1 MSGFLGGITIFM
13 APVFDLGALVGR
25 FIILYAIFTCS
36 IFWTVPGVST
46 SSICGEFVADLTKVC
61 LCVKRGFADCGLFW
75 CLLPGRR
82 AAMGINLQKQS
93 LQSLTMM
100 DLEANLEI
108 KKIETTL
115 KSIPTHQQPHF
126 HATQGSVQLHLS
138 RIKETQRSKPKNSW
152 LTHTSNCHRFGNTV
166 WNRQLHKSEYT
177 KSHVKHPKPKQLRQQ
192 LKKRRNLDF
201 NRILNKKLG
210 SGVDSDD
217 INHYKQVVQSTRM
230 TRGY

>member
-1 MSGFLGGITIFM
+1 
-13 APVFDLGALVGR
+13 
-25 FIILYAIFTCS
+25 
-36 IFWTVPGVST
+36 
-46 SSICGEFVADLTKVC
+46 
-61 LCVKRGFADCGLFW
+61 
-75 CLLPGRR
+75 
-82 AAMGINLQKQS
+82 
-93 LQSLTMM
+93 MM

-166 WNRQLHKSEYT
+166 WNRQMHKSEYT

-192 LKKRRNLDF
+192 LQKRRNLDF
-201 NRILNKKLG
+201 NHILNKKLG

-217 INHYKQVVQSTRM
+217 INYYKQVVQSTRM

>member
-1 MSGFLGGITIFM
+1 MEHRFNAVNSVDSSLKESSHAKQLRIRRRQSVHDVLNDKSLLDSVLNQDNRQQVRRDTSTVYGQKLERE
-13 APVFDLGALVGR
+13 AKDPV
-25 FIILYAIFTCS
+25 
-36 IFWTVPGVST
+36 
-46 SSICGEFVADLTKVC
+46 VA
-61 LCVKRGFADCGLFW
+61 
-75 CLLPGRR
+75 
-82 AAMGINLQKQS
+82 AAMGTYLQKQS
-93 LQSLTMM
+93 LRSLTMV

-108 KKIETTL
+108 KKIETAL

-126 HATQGSVQLHLS
+126 HATQGSLQLHLS